1 MRLGEQKRIIF
12 ISYLAG
18 ISLNLLIEFIPEF
31 IPENLLEIEAII
43 SSLKTVSILTGWWW
57 FYFKI
62 GWKLPVLKKILPRIN
77 LNGTWFGEYESQDQK
92 KEVFSGEIAVRI
104 KQDYL
109 SISLNSFT
117 EKYKN
122 YSYSEELRYDEKSDI
137 YDIVYVY
144 SQKENSIGD
153 TAQRNGTS
161 ELILIKNID
170 NEYSLEGDFWTIHGT
185 KGRICVRRISKKHID
200 TFSEAK
206 SAGKI
211 RS

>member
-18 ISLNLLIEFIPEF
+18 VSLNLLIEFIPE
-31 IPENLLEIEAII
+31 NLLRIEAII
-43 SSLKTVSILTGWWW
+43 SSLKTISILTGWWW

-109 SISLNSFT
+109 NISLNSFT
-117 EKYKN
+117 EKYQN
-122 YSYSEELRYDEKSDI
+122 YSYSEDLKYDEKSDI
-137 YDIVYVY
+137 HGIVYVY
-144 SQKENSIGD
+144 SQKENSILD

-161 ELILIKNID
+161 ELTLKNID
-170 NEYSLEGDFWTIHGT
+170 NEHWLEGDFWTVHGT
-185 KGRICVRRISKKHID
+185 QGRVCVRQISEKQID
-200 TFSEAK
+200 TFGEAK
-206 SAGKI
+206 SVGEI

>member
-18 ISLNLLIEFIPEF
+18 VLLNLLIEFIPE
-31 IPENLLEIEAII
+31 NLLGIEAII

-109 SISLNSFT
+109 NISLNSFT
-117 EKYKN
+117 EKYQH
-122 YSYSEELRYDEKSDI
+122 YSYSEELKYDEKSDI
-137 YDIVYVY
+137 HGIVYVY
-144 SQKENSIGD
+144 SQKENSILD

-161 ELILIKNID
+161 ELTLKNID
-170 NEYSLEGDFWTIHGT
+170 NEHWLEGDFWTVHGT
-185 KGRICVRRISKKHID
+185 QGRICVRRISEEHID
-200 TFSEAK
+200 TFGEAK
-206 SAGKI
+206 SVCEI

>member
-18 ISLNLLIEFIPEF
+18 VLLNLLIEFIPE
-31 IPENLLEIEAII
+31 NLLGIEAII

-92 KEVFSGEIAVRI
+92 KKYFSGEIAVRI

-109 SISLNSFT
+109 NISLNSFT
-117 EKYKN
+117 EKYQH
-122 YSYSEELRYDEKSDI
+122 YSYSEELKYDEKSDI
-137 YDIVYVY
+137 HGIVYVY
-144 SQKENSIGD
+144 LQKENNIFD

-161 ELILIKNID
+161 ELTLKNIN
-170 NEYSLEGDFWTIHGT
+170 NEYWLKGDFWTIHGT
-185 KGRICVRRISKKHID
+185 QGKIKVKRISKKHID
-200 TFSEAK
+200 TFDEAMSVVK
-206 SAGKI
+206 
-211 RS
+211 